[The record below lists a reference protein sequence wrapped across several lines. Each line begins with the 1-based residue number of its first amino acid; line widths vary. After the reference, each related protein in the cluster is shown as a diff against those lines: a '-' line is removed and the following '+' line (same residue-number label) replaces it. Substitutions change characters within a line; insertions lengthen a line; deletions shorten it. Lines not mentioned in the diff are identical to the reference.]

1 MSLSYSRIDDG
12 FIGSAIES
20 GSTVMVFR
28 RRSSMPDNRDE
39 LRDELL
45 AILAAQRELPPDAD
59 AHLVDQLLTKLERHE
74 NEMASRI
81 SPFREHVNALVSA
94 IPLSMR
100 QLAAVAFIEAVA
112 VAFFGYIVIGLFGID
127 TNNDHWIP
135 RAMPLWDALAFLWLL
150 QMILTIAVLTFFKPG
165 RPDRLPDAPRRQQAS
180 PTRTT

>member
-1 MSLSYSRIDDG
+1 
-12 FIGSAIES
+12 
-20 GSTVMVFR
+20 MVFR
-28 RRSSMPDNRDE
+28 KRSSMPDNRDD

-74 NEMASRI
+74 SGMASRI
-81 SPFREHVNALVSA
+81 SPFREHVNALISA

-100 QLAAVAFIEAVA
+100 QFAGIALIEAVA

-127 TNNDHWIP
+127 TNNDHWVA

-150 QMILTIAVLTFFKPG
+150 QMVLTIAVLTVFKPE
-165 RPDRLPDAPRRQQAS
+165 RPDRLPDASRRHQAS
-180 PTRTT
+180 PITKPHLR